1 MGPFDFASRV
11 GRENPDNAAPEDVR
25 EDVTDSSSSEP
36 HSEEGEPAEEELELP
51 GAAALTG
58 ISIRRKKDG
67 MAKPAVQPTR
77 PVAGIVRSEQLPPRD
92 IAEYWARLRKTR
104 SWPGRNDVD
113 PKQIALHWPNTVLIR
128 VATADQPWRFE
139 PLISGLMR
147 GGGQSFHNGEI
158 EFNSMVMDWILSI
171 GKNVEKTRRVV
182 EDSDTFPTNAGNV
195 RYRAMAV
202 PLGDSDA
209 AVNYVLCHVKRV

>member
-1 MGPFDFASRV
+1 MGPFDFASRS
-11 GRENPDNAAPEDVR
+11 GARNPDSDASEDISDAAAYG
-25 EDVTDSSSSEP
+25 
-36 HSEEGEPAEEELELP
+36 EEGAQAEEELEIP

-67 MAKPAVQPTR
+67 MAKPAVQP
-77 PVAGIVRSEQLPPRD
+77 VVGIVRSEQLPPRD
-92 IAEYWARLRKTR
+92 IAEYSARLRK
-104 SWPGRNDVD
+104 GRNWPARGDVD
-113 PKQIALHWPNTVLIR
+113 PKQIALHWPNTLLIR

-147 GGGQSFHNGEI
+147 GGGQSFNNGEI

-171 GKNVEKTRRVV
+171 GKDVERARRVV
-182 EDSDTFPTNAGNV
+182 EETDTFPTNSGNV

-202 PLGDSDA
+202 PLGDSDV
-209 AVNYVLCHVKRV
+209 AVNYVLCHVMRL

>member
-1 MGPFDFASRV
+1 MGPFDFAPRV
-11 GRENPDNAAPEDVR
+11 GTENPENAAPEDSA
-25 EDVTDSSSSEP
+25 DP
-36 HSEEGEPAEEELELP
+36 LYGEGHEAIEEELEVP
-51 GAAALTG
+51 DAAALTG

-67 MAKPAVQPTR
+67 IAKPAVQPTR

-92 IAEYWARLRKTR
+92 IAEYWARLRKSR
-104 SWPGRNDVD
+104 SWPARGDMD

-171 GKNVEKTRRVV
+171 GRNVEKTRRVV
-182 EDSDTFPTNAGNV
+182 EDADTFPTNAGNI

-202 PLGDSDA
+202 PLGDSDL

>member
-1 MGPFDFASRV
+1 MGPFNFAPRANA
-11 GRENPDNAAPEDVR
+11 ENPETAATEDIAA
-25 EDVTDSSSSEP
+25 SA
-36 HSEEGEPAEEELELP
+36 HGEEGEPAEEDLELP
-51 GAAALTG
+51 SAAALTG

-67 MAKPAVQPTR
+67 MAKPAVQPTH
-77 PVAGIVRSEQLPPRD
+77 PVAGIVRSEQSPPRD
-92 IAEYWARLRKTR
+92 IAEYWARLRKSR
-104 SWPGRNDVD
+104 SWPARADVD

-182 EDSDTFPTNAGNV
+182 DNVDTFPTAAGNV

-202 PLGDSDA
+202 PLGESDA